1 VVARHHQA
9 DIEDALAP
17 GGGRDLEQL
26 KAEVQTRVDGKRP
39 PLGGIKPED
48 ARTVLAQI
56 GSLSR
61 EDWASAWS
69 AVAERYFSQAQ
80 SLEARNSAAAAEH
93 YWHAWRLHH
102 YARWPVENTPLRRLA
117 KQRALV
123 AFRHYAGLLEP
134 PIEVV
139 RIPFEGKDIVAYLR
153 LPPNVRPAPIVFA
166 IAGLDSRKED
176 FSAHSDAYLTRGVGL
191 FAVDLPGTGETPM
204 AFATF
209 ESDRMFSAAL
219 DYLAT
224 RPDVDAGRIV
234 IQGRSWSSYW
244 AAKLAVTERSRL
256 RGTVVHGGPIHGYFQ
271 PEWLRASLETGEY
284 LYDYFQAKA
293 QLVGVTTVEDLL
305 DRNRRFSLLDAGLL
319 DQPSAPMLVVNG
331 ARDSQI
337 PIEDVYVLLQH
348 GDAKEAWVNPAG
360 GHMGRSPQW
369 PNQAIFERVVM
380 PWMLRQ
386 LVATGT
392 VAKNR
397 D

>member
-1 VVARHHQA
+1 MEKHDQA
-9 DIEDALAP
+9 GTGNTLVP

-26 KAEVQTRVDGKRP
+26 KAEVQARVDNQRP
-39 PLGGIKPED
+39 PLGGIRSED

-61 EDWASAWS
+61 EEWATAWS
-69 AVAERYFSQAQ
+69 NAADRYFTQAQ
-80 SLEARNSAAAAEH
+80 SLDANDSAAAAKH

-102 YARWPVENTPLRRLA
+102 FARWPVENTPARRRA
-117 KQRALV
+117 KQRALE

-134 PIEVV
+134 AIEVV
-139 RIPFEGKDIVAYLR
+139 RIPFEGKEIVAYLR
-153 LPPNVRPAPIVFA
+153 LPASVRPAPIVFA

-176 FSAHSDAYLTRGVGL
+176 FLAHSDGYLRRGVGL

-209 ESDRMFSAAL
+209 DSDRMFSAAL

-224 RPDVDAGRIV
+224 RPEVDAGRIV
-234 IQGRSWSSYW
+234 VQGRSWSGYW
-244 AAKLAVTERSRL
+244 AAKLAITERARL
-256 RGTVVHGGPIHGYFQ
+256 RGAVVHGGPIHGYFQ
-271 PEWLRASLETGEY
+271 PQWLQSSLETGEY

-293 QLVGVTTVEDLL
+293 QLVGVTTVEDML

-319 DQPSAPMLVVNG
+319 DRPSAPMLVVNG

-337 PIEDVYVLLQH
+337 PAADIFVLLQH

-369 PNQAIFERVVM
+369 PSQTIFERVVM
-380 PWMLRQ
+380 PWMLRK
-386 LVATGT
+386 LEA
-392 VAKNR
+392 ASA
-397 D
+397 

>member
-1 VVARHHQA
+1 MVVKHHQP
-9 DIEDALAP
+9 ETGEALAT
-17 GGGRDLEQL
+17 GGGRDFEQL
-26 KAEVQTRVDGKRP
+26 KVEVQARVDGKRP
-39 PLGGIKPED
+39 PLTGIRTED
-48 ARTVLAQI
+48 ARAVLAQI

-61 EDWASAWS
+61 EDWATAWS
-69 AVAERYFSQAQ
+69 NAAERYFTRAQ
-80 SLEARNSAAAAEH
+80 SLEASNLAAAAEN
-93 YWHAWRLHH
+93 YWQAWRLHH
-102 YARWPVENTPLRRLA
+102 FARWPVENTPSRRRA

-139 RIPFEGKDIVAYLR
+139 RIPFEGKDIVAYQR
-153 LPPNVRPAPIVFA
+153 LPANVRPAPIVFA

-176 FSAHSDAYLTRGVGL
+176 FSAHSDAYLGRGVGL

-234 IQGRSWSSYW
+234 VQGRSWSGYW

-256 RGTVVHGGPIHGYFQ
+256 RGSVVHGGPIHGYFQ

-331 ARDSQI
+331 ARDSQV
-337 PIEDVYVLLQH
+337 PVADLYVLLEH
-348 GDAKEAWVNPAG
+348 GDAKGAWINPAG

-369 PNQAIFERVVM
+369 PSQAIFERVVM

-386 LVATGT
+386 LQVAPVGLS
-392 VAKNR
+392 AR
-397 D
+397 